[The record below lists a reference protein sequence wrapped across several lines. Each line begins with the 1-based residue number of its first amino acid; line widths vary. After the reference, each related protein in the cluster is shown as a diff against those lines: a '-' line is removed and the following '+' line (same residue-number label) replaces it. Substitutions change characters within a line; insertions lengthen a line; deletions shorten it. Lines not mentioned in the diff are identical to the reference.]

1 MRRIPLKQFCKIV
14 SRNSHSHGRGDI
26 FYKHYDFM
34 AKNNSNL
41 YLSEILQ
48 EIKIQNERL
57 LDIQKTMNENNEA
70 VASILVFLSERILD
84 E

>member
-1 MRRIPLKQFCKIV
+1 
-14 SRNSHSHGRGDI
+14 
-26 FYKHYDFM
+26 M